1 MAVLAAAITPTV
13 DPVNM
18 MLVMAPLII
27 LYELGVILSR
37 FTYRKRQG

>member
-1 MAVLAAAITPTV
+1 
-13 DPVNM
+13 